1 MILTKNIHRNVELMK
16 EHLPL
21 DKSFDVIQ
29 REVIIGGKK
38 FLFIFHR
45 WFYKR

>member
-1 MILTKNIHRNVELMK
+1 MILTKSIKRNVELMK

-29 REVIIGGKK
+29 REVIIGGKVAIY
-38 FLFIFHR
+38 FLLMVL
-45 WFYKR
+45 

>member
-1 MILTKNIHRNVELMK
+1 MILTKSIKRNVELMK

-29 REVIIGGKK
+29 REVIVGEKAVTYS
-38 FLFIFHR
+38 LLMVL
-45 WFYKR
+45 